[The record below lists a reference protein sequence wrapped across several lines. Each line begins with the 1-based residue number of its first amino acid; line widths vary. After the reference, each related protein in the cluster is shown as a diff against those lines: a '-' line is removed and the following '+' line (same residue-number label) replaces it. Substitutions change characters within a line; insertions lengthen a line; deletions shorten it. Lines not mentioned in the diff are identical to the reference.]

1 MTSDVT
7 YWLLTADG
15 TVQKDTRPIALLG
28 LLRKSKGFTQQTLAF
43 HSGISR
49 KHISQIEQGKA
60 DPTIGVL
67 VRLAA
72 ALEVEVQDLL
82 EQELPKGSVRA
93 KGLKSQYRLPIFREV
108 VPGDP
113 GKTRQK
119 RIDELA
125 VQPNQYGKSRYI
137 LKVRGDSIK
146 PAIHSADL
154 MLIDNGARARHS
166 DIIACTINGEST
178 LRRYERKCKCR
189 TQHEDERK
197 CKSVVIVLKADNPS
211 YDPIVVT
218 RADTFAIHGVVLE
231 LLRRK
236 FR

>member
-1 MTSDVT
+1 MEK
-7 YWLLTADG
+7 G
-15 TVQKDTRPIALLG
+15 GRPITLLS

-49 KHISQIEQGKA
+49 KHISQIELGNA
-60 DPTIGVL
+60 DPTLGVL
-67 VRLAA
+67 RRLAV

-82 EQELPKGSVRA
+82 EQELPNSPVRA
-93 KGLKSQYRLPIFREV
+93 KGLGSRYRLPIFREV

-113 GKTRQK
+113 GKTGQQ

-125 VQPNQYGKSRYI
+125 VQPEQYKKSCYI
-137 LKVRGDSIK
+137 LKVRGDSME

-166 DIIACTINGEST
+166 DIIACTINGESA

-189 TQHEDERK
+189 TKHEDKCK
-197 CKSVVIVLKADNPS
+197 CKSAVIVLKADNPS

-218 RADTFAIHGVVLE
+218 RADTFTIHGVVLE